1 MLDVR
6 GLSNSLV
13 RPPLRLGLYLAL
25 WLCSCAYAAPLIDY
39 TVVARYAHPNQS
51 FTEGFELH
59 GDTVYESSG
68 QYGRSYIARWQLK
81 GSQIDSWQPLPTA
94 MFGEGLTV
102 LGERIYVLT
111 WRERKALIF
120 DKDSLQQIGQFDFA
134 GEGWGLTN
142 DGHHLITSNGS
153 DTLRFIDPITQKI
166 ISEIEVT
173 DAGKSVTQLNELE
186 WIPAH
191 DKQPAR
197 ILANIWQTDT
207 IVAIDPRS
215 GAVTAKL
222 DMRKLYPSG
231 QRSPSADV
239 LNGIAFDARDNTLLL
254 TGKIWP
260 FVYRVKLAEPLR

>member
-1 MLDVR
+1 MPDAR
-6 GLSNSLV
+6 GLSKALASQK
-13 RPPLRLGLYLAL
+13 LRLGLGFAL
-25 WLCSCAYAAPLIDY
+25 WLCSCAYAAPLIEY
-39 TVVARYAHPNQS
+39 TVIERYTHPNQS
-51 FTEGFELH
+51 FTQGLELH

-68 QYGRSYIARWQLK
+68 QYGGSYIARWQLK
-81 GSQIDSWQPLPTA
+81 GTQIDKWQPLPTA

-111 WRERKALIF
+111 WRERTALIF
-120 DKDSLQQIGQFDFA
+120 DKNSLQPIGQFDFA

-142 DGHHLITSNGS
+142 DGRHLIASNGS
-153 DTLRFIDPITQKI
+153 DTLRFIDPQSQKI
-166 ISEIEVT
+166 SSEINVT

-186 WIPAH
+186 WLPATG
-191 DKQPAR
+191 KRPAR

-215 GAVTAKL
+215 GVVTAKL

-260 FVYRVKLAEPLR
+260 FVYRVQLKQPLP